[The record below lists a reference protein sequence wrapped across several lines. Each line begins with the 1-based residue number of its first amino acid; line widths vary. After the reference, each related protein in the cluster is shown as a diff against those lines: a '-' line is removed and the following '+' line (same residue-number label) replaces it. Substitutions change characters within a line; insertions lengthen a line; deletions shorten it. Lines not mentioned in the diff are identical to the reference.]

1 MIPSS
6 LHQIIRQRPVR
17 SAVVVILS
25 VAAALAGSVQRSSAH
40 ESDGAAQVA
49 VTDSSARAPKGT
61 RIRVRVL
68 NGTTT
73 RGLAK
78 RVTFVLRDF
87 GYDVVDYDTD
97 NTGQRA
103 ATVIR
108 SHTGHDEWA
117 QRLRRA
123 VGTGDVIAS
132 KDSSR
137 YVDFTVVVGSDWK
150 APPQSFRP

>member
-1 MIPSS
+1 MMPSLLRHLHVERKLRAIALAS
-6 LHQIIRQRPVR
+6 LTLATAIAVSVQAT
-17 SAVVVILS
+17 SAREPDRIS
-25 VAAALAGSVQRSSAH
+25 QVAA
-40 ESDGAAQVA
+40 
-49 VTDSSARAPKGT
+49 TDSSARAPKGT
-61 RIRVRVL
+61 RVRVRVL

-87 GYDVVDYDTD
+87 GYDVVDFDTD
-97 NTGQRA
+97 VEGRRA
-103 ATVIR
+103 VTVIR
-108 SHTGHDEWA
+108 SHTGHSDWA

-123 VGTGDVIAS
+123 VGTGDITTS

-150 APPQSFRP
+150 APAQSFRP

>member
-1 MIPSS
+1 MTPF
-6 LHQIIRQRPVR
+6 VFR
-17 SAVVVILS
+17 SFRRTPAAHAAA
-25 VAAALAGSVQRSSAH
+25 AAALFIVALLVTVQQSNAREPDH
-40 ESDGAAQVA
+40 GAQPA
-49 VTDSSARAPKGT
+49 VTDTSARAPKGT

-97 NTGQRA
+97 NQGRRTE
-103 ATVIR
+103 TVIR

-123 VGTGDVIAS
+123 VGTGDITAS

>member
-1 MIPSS
+1 MTSS
-6 LHQIIRQRPVR
+6 VFRLFRRTPTVR
-17 SAVVVILS
+17 AT
-25 VAAALAGSVQRSSAH
+25 ATAALVIGAVLVTVQQSNAR
-40 ESDGAAQVA
+40 EPDRVAQPA
-49 VTDSSARAPKGT
+49 MTDSSARAPKGT

-78 RVTFVLRDF
+78 RATFVLRDF

-97 NTGQRA
+97 SQGRRA
-103 ATVIR
+103 ETVIR

-123 VGTGDVIAS
+123 VGTGEITTS

-137 YVDFTVVVGSDWK
+137 YVDFTVVIGSDWK